1 MGKRK
6 HHIKS
11 HSIARICPTLLDVAT
26 FDKFSSFAKI
36 IEYINYSINP
46 F

>member
-1 MGKRK
+1 MDERK
-6 HHIKS
+6 HHIIIHNVLGMS
-11 HSIARICPTLLDVAT
+11 PISLDVAT

-36 IEYINYSINP
+36 IEYKNHFINP

>member
-1 MGKRK
+1 MNKRK
-6 HHIKS
+6 HRITI
-11 HSIARICPTLLDVAT
+11 HSVAGMSPISLGVAT

-36 IEYINYSINP
+36 IEYINYFINP